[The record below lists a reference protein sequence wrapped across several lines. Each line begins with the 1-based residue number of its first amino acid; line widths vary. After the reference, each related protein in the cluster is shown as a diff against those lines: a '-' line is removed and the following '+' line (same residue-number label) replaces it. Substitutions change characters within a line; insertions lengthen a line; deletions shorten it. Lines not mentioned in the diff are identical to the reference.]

1 MPEASD
7 TPFQTVYRHV
17 ELIQAREAELGA
29 YPGDG
34 PTSEQA
40 SALAKALRPIGEV
53 EAVLPSVLWTA
64 FRKVVDIEMTWLF
77 PERDPFGLPMTAALR
92 QIRDF
97 TGKALETAM
106 PDMRPSLEKYVGL
119 AIVAN
124 AARRTERLHG
134 NKIIWRLVLARVLY
148 RIGRFLPG

>member
-1 MPEASD
+1 MPEESES
-7 TPFQTVYRHV
+7 PFQILFRHV
-17 ELIQAREAELGA
+17 ALIQARQAELGA

-34 PTSEQA
+34 PTAEQA
-40 SALAKALRPIGEV
+40 SALAEALRPICEA

-64 FRKVVDIEMTWLF
+64 FHTAVDIEMTWLF
-77 PERDPFGLPMTAALR
+77 PEKDPFGLPVTAALR
-92 QIRDF
+92 QVQDF
-97 TGKALETAM
+97 TGKAIETAK
-106 PDMRPSLEKYVGL
+106 PDMGPSLEKYASL

-148 RIGRFLPG
+148 RIGRFLSG